1 VSSSYSGS
9 QENISDFTPPLS
21 QTTQASQDSQT
32 WEDIEPVNKSKG
44 KNKKERKDKSL
55 LAKLLKEI
63 ADTPQCE
70 GKKDG
75 KIFCRA
81 NKNLF
86 TKLTLTTVTDMS
98 CIIQKLG
105 QQQEM
110 LHKIAETNH
119 IIVEQF
125 QLLIESEKTKVEERK
140 QTQENIIK
148 NLEQFK
154 KEVIATTQKTI
165 SEVNEFYPLL
175 KVSTD
180 TYFLT
185 DSAGVAKNICKRR
198 IRKKCYGV

>member
-1 VSSSYSGS
+1 MSSSYSGS

-165 SEVNEFYPLL
+165 SEVNELP
-175 KVSTD
+175 
-180 TYFLT
+180 YFK
-185 DSAGVAKNICKRR
+185 GFN
-198 IRKKCYGV
+198 